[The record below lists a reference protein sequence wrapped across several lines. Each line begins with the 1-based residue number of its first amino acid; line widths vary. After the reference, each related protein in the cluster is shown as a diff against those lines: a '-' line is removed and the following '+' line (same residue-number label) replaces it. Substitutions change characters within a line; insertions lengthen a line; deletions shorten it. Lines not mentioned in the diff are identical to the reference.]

1 MKFYR
6 TFMPFKAI
14 SFDLDDTL
22 YDNRQV
28 ILDAEQQFVVKLSE
42 LLSKDVNIDEWKQWK
57 FRIFEQD
64 PILCEDVTL
73 WRYEALTAFLREQGK
88 SAVEIEQIW
97 QVAIVHFFDWRH
109 KMAISAQTYS
119 VLQQLKCRYPLI
131 AITNGNVTP
140 ERIGLDFDL
149 TMKGGVHGRAKP
161 HQALFHQTAQKLQIQ
176 PCEILHVGDNLVTD
190 VQGAIQ
196 AGCQSVWI
204 NLSGVGIR
212 QFNDATLL
220 PTLEITELTELLSL
234 FK

>member
-42 LLSKDVNIDEWKQWK
+42 LLGKDVNIDEWKQWK

-88 SAVEIEQIW
+88 SAVEIKSIW
-97 QVAIVHFFDWRH
+97 QIAIEHFFDWRH

-119 VLQQLKCRYPLI
+119 VLQQLKRQYPLI

-140 ERIGLDFDL
+140 ERIGLDFDFTL
-149 TMKGGVHGRAKP
+149 KGGVHGRAKP

-204 NLSGVGIR
+204 NLSGVGIS